1 MKISDLSI
9 NRPVFASMM
18 IIALL
23 VMGWFSYSSLSVE
36 MWPEVE
42 FPFVVVQTVYPGA
55 SAETIESDVTRKVE
69 EAVNQISGIRHIRS
83 SAQEGFTFTFVEFKL
98 EVDGAEAAQDVR
110 EKVAG
115 IRGDLPQDIEEPVIT
130 KWDMEAQGVM
140 SVTISGRRTQ
150 REITELV
157 KDRIKPRLESVSGV
171 GAIDLIGGKERE
183 ILISLN
189 PNLMESYQVAIG
201 DIRGAVSGANLEIPG
216 GRVDESNREYVVRVK
231 GNLTSV
237 DQFGSLVVLNHNGT
251 PVYLSDVAE
260 IKDTI
265 VEQRSISRY
274 NGVGA
279 VALTVRNQS
288 GANIVDLAAGVRAE
302 LAELQEEMPPDIG
315 ITIVSDNSVW
325 IQDSIHEIIF
335 NIEFGTLLAV
345 LVIFL
350 FLLDLRPT
358 LITGLSIPISIIA
371 TFSIMKFLGFTINF
385 MTLLGLSLAVGI
397 LIDDS
402 IVVVENI
409 YRKIQAGETPFQ
421 AAFSGTHEIGLAVM
435 ATTFS
440 IMVVFLPVAFM
451 EGIIGRFFYQFGIT
465 VAFAVLI
472 SLIVAFTLVPMLAS
486 RTKMPKEDADSLDPS
501 KAKGLWRMWLLVRVP
516 LNVWNKAFDSL
527 KPLYIGVLKFSLRQ
541 RWLVVLIASV
551 AFVSAI
557 AMVGAGLL
565 GVEFQTTTDQGKLY
579 INAMAAPGTTL
590 SETSAHIAELE
601 TVVNQLD
608 EVDATFVTIG
618 GGGTPVTEG
627 QLLVILTNAEERELS
642 AQQLVDSV
650 RTLVAN
656 VPGIRT
662 SVATEGH
669 QGGSEKP
676 IEFSIRGE
684 NREELTRLAHRVQDI
699 LYSIP
704 GTADVDNSLEEGKP
718 EVQIDI
724 DRQAADDLGLSVYS
738 ISQTIRSFVEGEVV
752 TRYKEGD
759 QDYDVRIRLD
769 EQYRDSEEAIGRV
782 MVASNK
788 EIDGLK
794 TFLVPVGRVAKLEK
808 GSSIG
813 EYARYDRLPEVRVNA
828 NPAHGY
834 FAGTVTNEARLAI
847 DSLIQVAPGYI
858 VEPVGEQEMM
868 EESFANIGMALL
880 MSVIFIY
887 ILLASQY
894 ESFFDPL
901 SIMLSLPLSLI
912 GAIVA
917 LYAWGSSINIMTL
930 VGIVMLMGLV
940 TKNAILLVDF
950 IKQRREAG
958 VDRNGAVLEA
968 GPIRLRPIL
977 MTTFATVF
985 GMLPLALGWGPG
997 AELRAP
1003 MARAVTGGM
1012 LSSTLLTLVVVPV
1025 VYTLIDDF
1033 VGFFRKSKKRNE
1045 AVPATKIE
1053 AA

>member
-1 MKISDLSI
+1 MKISDISI
-9 NRPVFASMM
+9 RRPVFATMM
-18 IIALL
+18 IMALL
-23 VMGWFSYSSLSVE
+23 VMGWFSYTSLSVE
-36 MWPEVE
+36 MFPEVE

-55 SAETIESDVTRKVE
+55 SAETIESDVTRKIE
-69 EAVNQISGIRHIRS
+69 EAVNQISGIRHIIS
-83 SAQEGFTFTFVEFKL
+83 KAQEGFTYTFVEFKL
-98 EVDGAEAAQDVR
+98 EVDGSEATQDVR
-110 EKVAG
+110 EKIAG
-115 IRGDLPQDIEEPVIT
+115 IRGNLPQDIEEPVIT
-130 KWDMEAQGVM
+130 KFDMESQGVM
-140 SVTISGRRTQ
+140 SITISGRRTQ
-150 REITELV
+150 REITQIV
-157 KDRIKPRLESVSGV
+157 KDRIKPRLEAVSGV
-171 GAIDLIGGKERE
+171 GAVDLIGGKERE

-189 PNLMESYQVAIG
+189 SHRMESYQVSVE
-201 DIRGAVSGANLEIPG
+201 DIRAAVSGANLEIPG
-216 GRVDESNREYVVRVK
+216 GRVDEADREYIVRVK
-231 GNLTSV
+231 GKLTSV

-251 PVYLSDVAE
+251 PVYLSDVAVV
-260 IKDTI
+260 KDTV

-274 NGVGA
+274 NGSSA
-279 VALTVRNQS
+279 VALVIRNQS
-288 GANIVDLAAGVRAE
+288 GANIVDLAEGVRAE
-302 LAELQEEMPPDIG
+302 LTELQEEMPPDVDIS
-315 ITIVSDNSVW
+315 IIDDNSVW

-335 NIEFGTLLAV
+335 NIQFGTLLAV

-350 FLLDLRPT
+350 FLLDMRPT
-358 LITGLSIPISIIA
+358 IITGLSIPISIIA
-371 TFSIMKFLGFTINF
+371 TFTIMKFLGFTINF

-409 YRKIQAGETPFQ
+409 YRKIQGGQSPFQ
-421 AAFSGTHEIGLAVM
+421 AAFSGTREIGLAVM
-435 ATTFS
+435 ATTFC

-451 EGIIGRFFYQFGIT
+451 EGIIGRFFYQFGVT

-486 RTKMPKEDADSLDPS
+486 RTSMPKEDPDSLDPS
-501 KAKGLWRMWLLVRVP
+501 KARGLWRQWLLVRRP
-516 LNVWNKAFDSL
+516 LNIWNRAFDAL
-527 KPLYIGVLKFSLRQ
+527 KPLYIDILKFSLRQ
-541 RWLVVLIASV
+541 RWLVVLVASV
-551 AFVSAI
+551 AFLSAI
-557 AMVGAGLL
+557 GMVGAGLL
-565 GVEFQTTTDQGKLY
+565 GVEFQTSTDQGKLY
-579 INAMAAPGTTL
+579 VNAMAAPGTTL
-590 SETSAHIAELE
+590 TETSDHIAELE
-601 TVVNQLD
+601 AVVNQLD
-608 EVDATFVTIG
+608 EVTATFVTVG
-618 GGGTPVTEG
+618 GSGTPVTEG
-627 QLLVILTNAEERELS
+627 QLLVILTDAEERELS

-650 RTLVAN
+650 RMLVAD

-699 LYSIP
+699 LYDIP

-718 EVQIDI
+718 EVQISI
-724 DRQAADDLGLSVYS
+724 DRQAADDLGLSVYL
-738 ISQTIRSFVEGEVV
+738 ISQTIRSLVEGEVV

-769 EQYRDSEEAIGRV
+769 EQYRDSEDAISRI

-788 EIDGLK
+788 DVIGLK
-794 TFLVPVGRVAKLEK
+794 TFLVPVGRIAKFEK

-828 NPAHGY
+828 NPAHGF
-834 FAGTVTNEARLAI
+834 FAGSVTNEARTI
-847 DSLIQVAPGYI
+847 VDSLIQVAPGYVI
-858 VEPVGEQEMM
+858 EPVGEQEIM
-868 EESFANIGMALL
+868 EESFQSIGNALL
-880 MSVIFIY
+880 LSIIFIY

-912 GAIVA
+912 GAILA

-940 TKNAILLVDF
+940 TKNAILLIDF

-958 VDRNGAVLEA
+958 TDRAGAILEA

-977 MTTFATVF
+977 MTTFATVL

-1003 MARAVTGGM
+1003 MARAVIGGM
-1012 LSSTLLTLVVVPV
+1012 LSSTILTLVVVPI

-1033 VGFFRKSKKRNE
+1033 VGFFRRSKKKE
-1045 AVPATKIE
+1045 ASPSAKIE
-1053 AA
+1053 TVV